1 MEESLALKIREANM
15 VLINNGNLDRI
26 GDFFTTEYTVH
37 LTDRVM
43 KGGHSAVQGI
53 LNSLLQ
59 SFSDIQVEV
68 DILLEGESRVA
79 WQRTLRGTHTG
90 KFKNFPASGLPI
102 VWRDMVTSQFS
113 DGLITEEWVLTDL
126 AEQLLLS
133 RKPKS

>member
-1 MEESLALKIREANM
+1 MEESLALRIREANM
-15 VLINNGNLDRI
+15 ALICNGNLNSV
-26 GDFFTTEYTVH
+26 GDFFTPEYTVH

-43 KGGHSAVQGI
+43 KGGHSSVQSI
-53 LNSLLQ
+53 IRSLRQ

-102 VWRDMVTSQFS
+102 VWRDMVTSRFA
-113 DGLITEEWVLTDL
+113 DGLIAEEWILTDL

-133 RKPKS
+133 RKPIS

>member
-15 VLINNGNLDRI
+15 ALISNGNLDRV
-26 GDFFTTEYTVH
+26 GDFFTSEYTVH

-43 KGGHSAVQGI
+43 TGGHSTVQGI
-53 LNSLLQ
+53 LRSLRQ

-68 DILLEGESRVA
+68 DILLEGESRIA
-79 WQRTLRGTHTG
+79 WQRTLRATHTG
-90 KFKNFPASGLPI
+90 KFKNFPASGLQM
-102 VWRDMVTSQFS
+102 VWRDMVTSQFC

-133 RKPKS
+133 RKSKS